1 MAVSKNHELF
11 SWGYNGHG
19 RLGHNTTA
27 NELVPMR
34 VNAFPANKVEGVKV
48 GLTFNIIMAFLPA
61 YHGFQYSNHHCHQM
75 ARCSHIAIRWLDVHT
90 VAALLYLTRRPR
102 TYGDRTR
109 SLSLSAHIPDLLKIY
124 TDGGSTIWLQGEC

>member
-75 ARCSHIAIRWLDVHT
+75 ARCSHSGCFAVSHTETTYLWGQNQIAKFECPYPRPIED
-90 VAALLYLTRRPR
+90 LYGWRVN
-102 TYGDRTR
+102 
-109 SLSLSAHIPDLLKIY
+109 DLAP
-124 TDGGSTIWLQGEC
+124 G